1 MTFFTIISRAMDR
14 TDKKIVATLRR
25 EGALTGAELGARVG
39 LSPSAAHRRV
49 KAMEQAGLIR
59 GYGVRFSA
67 QALGNPSTIFVAV
80 TLTDQRQETLARF
93 EAALKRC
100 DEVVEA
106 HLMGGE
112 TDYIVKLAIPADDSY
127 ERIHR
132 DVLAMLPGVERL
144 RSQISIRA
152 VVEQG

>member
-1 MTFFTIISRAMDR
+1 MDR
-14 TDKKIVATLRR
+14 MDHRIVAVLRR

-49 KAMEQAGLIR
+49 KAMEAEGLIQ
-59 GYGVRFSA
+59 GYRVRFSPK
-67 QALGNPSTIFVAV
+67 ALGAPSTLFVSV

-100 DEVVEA
+100 EEVVEA

-112 TDYIVKLAIPADDSY
+112 TDYIVKLAIPAADSY
-127 ERIHR
+127 ERVHR
-132 DVLAMLPGVERL
+132 DVLAILPGVERL
-144 RSQISIRA
+144 RSQISIRT